1 MSSLAAV
8 QADGYYY
15 PPDWTPDG
23 GSASLR
29 ARVGTKGAKGA
40 LGSKNAKLKPKQ
52 PTIRFELPFDVGCS
66 RCDATIGK
74 GVRFNAKKNA
84 VGKYHST
91 TVWAFEMKT
100 ACCGNVLEIKT

>member
-52 PTIRFELPFDVGCS
+52 PTIRFEMPFDVGCS
-66 RCDATIGK
+66 LCDATIGK
-74 GVRFNAKKNA
+74 GVRFNAKEDCGREVPQHDRVGVRDEDRVLRERSRDKN
-84 VGKYHST
+84 
-91 TVWAFEMKT
+91 
-100 ACCGNVLEIKT
+100 